1 MTQRYLSHISILML
15 VILLSLII
23 SSAYA
28 DDPGNTTTS
37 ATCVDSSNISFPC
50 MCENASTL
58 LTRTPD
64 DNDVQKGPAAFVTDN
79 ENVTGGVETLLT
91 REAYD
96 NITNVSRNYYEC
108 WERSRVELGL
118 PNLLNGQWYYTY
130 ENMTA
135 AMNADPKFAKEGDIN
150 TRKLEIAAFL
160 ANVAQ
165 ETGSKTAGDPYG
177 GPGCQ
182 IQEGWGSAAMRFSKD
197 FGEPPVEGGAG
208 FCGRGPLQLTYLV
221 NYRTFGNETGKGDL
235 YYYNPDLLTIEPL
248 TGIGASLWFWNHAEK
263 GQGWPDTIPFKP
275 SAHDVVVGKWQPTDL
290 DIACG
295 RCSANFGIIIN
306 IINGGVECGHTDA
319 RATQR
324 VSYLIA
330 IAREMGVT
338 IPPGFAVDCAG
349 QKNFAICQSYKP
361 PSDSPSEQHGD
372 GPEMLI
378 ASASP
383 ADQTVTFTFEENLTT
398 YPLSIQS
405 VSFVPNQPVSETQC
419 IIDDEKPLAGFAY
432 SGGPAAY
439 KIIELN
445 WVNPSAIKY
454 GTIRFSVLGSWL
466 RENKINPADIVM
478 VRQNDYAWSKLPTTF
493 DHQAGDVYYYYA
505 ITPGFSYFAVTGK
518 KTVPVTN
525 TVTEV
530 SPAPVEESRQ
540 DAAIESNILMTT
552 IPTTLASAYIAPEKT
567 GTPVPAAPEP
577 GIAEGTPV
585 VYWAVLSGVIV
596 LVAAVA
602 ILGRR
607 WWLRR
612 QNPKLFGKE

>member
-1 MTQRYLSHISILML
+1 
-15 VILLSLII
+15 
-23 SSAYA
+23 
-28 DDPGNTTTS
+28 
-37 ATCVDSSNISFPC
+37 
-50 MCENASTL
+50 
-58 LTRTPD
+58 
-64 DNDVQKGPAAFVTDN
+64 
-79 ENVTGGVETLLT
+79 
-91 REAYD
+91 
-96 NITNVSRNYYEC
+96 
-108 WERSRVELGL
+108 
-118 PNLLNGQWYYTY
+118 
-130 ENMTA
+130 
-135 AMNADPKFAKEGDIN
+135 
-150 TRKLEIAAFL
+150 
-160 ANVAQ
+160 
-165 ETGSKTAGDPYG
+165 
-177 GPGCQ
+177 
-182 IQEGWGSAAMRFSKD
+182 
-197 FGEPPVEGGAG
+197 
-208 FCGRGPLQLTYLV
+208 
-221 NYRTFGNETGKGDL
+221 
-235 YYYNPDLLTIEPL
+235 
-248 TGIGASLWFWNHAEK
+248 
-263 GQGWPDTIPFKP
+263 
-275 SAHDVVVGKWQPTDL
+275 
-290 DIACG
+290 
-295 RCSANFGIIIN
+295 
-306 IINGGVECGHTDA
+306 
-319 RATQR
+319 
-324 VSYLIA
+324 
-330 IAREMGVT
+330 
-338 IPPGFAVDCAG
+338 
-349 QKNFAICQSYKP
+349 
-361 PSDSPSEQHGD
+361 
-372 GPEMLI
+372 
-378 ASASP
+378 
-383 ADQTVTFTFEENLTT
+383 
-398 YPLSIQS
+398 
-405 VSFVPNQPVSETQC
+405 
-419 IIDDEKPLAGFAY
+419 LAGFAY